1 MYFSIKRKIFI
12 FVLRHRQALRFAGHP
27 RELNMCRAGGKPKY
41 RIMEENIA
49 FFEEGVKVRCIK
61 RGETRT
67 GLERVV
73 AKLKKKCGSI
83 SFIFCTDAYLHKLN
97 EQYLSHDTYTDV
109 ITFDYT
115 EKNVFDEPSAEG
127 EPSSQSAEAKKRRMK
142 SNVLSGDIFISI
154 DRIRENAK
162 IFNVKQADELI
173 RVMVHGILH
182 LAGYGDKTPAES
194 KKMREMENLMMAHG
208 FPNL

>member
-1 MYFSIKRKIFI
+1 MPFR
-12 FVLRHRQALRFAGHP
+12 R
-27 RELNMCRAGGKPKY
+27 KPKY

-83 SFIFCTDAYLHKLN
+83 SFIFCTDTYLHKLN

-115 EKNVFDEPSAEG
+115 EKNV
-127 EPSSQSAEAKKRRMK
+127 
-142 SNVLSGDIFISI
+142 LSGDIFISI
-154 DRIRENAK
+154 DRIKDNAK
-162 IFNVKQADELI
+162 IFNVRQAQELI

-182 LAGYGDKTPAES
+182 LAGYGDKTPAEA
-194 KKMREMENLMMAHG
+194 KKMREMEDLMMVHG

>member
-1 MYFSIKRKIFI
+1 
-12 FVLRHRQALRFAGHP
+12 
-27 RELNMCRAGGKPKY
+27 
-41 RIMEENIA
+41 
-49 FFEEGVKVRCIK
+49 RCIK
-61 RGETRT
+61 SGETRI

-73 AKLKKKCGSI
+73 AKLKKKCGCI

-115 EKNVFDEPSAEG
+115 EKNVFDEPSAE
-127 EPSSQSAEAKKRRMK
+127 EERSSQYGEAKKHRMK
-142 SNVLSGDIFISI
+142 PNVLSGDIFISI

-194 KKMREMENLMMAHG
+194 KKMREMEDLMMAHG